1 MKMKKIF
8 SYIIGMSL
16 VFGFAPFAQAAFND
30 VTFSADTVV
39 NLATQG
45 INVTILSGSEVTAYT
60 VGLDNISFSM
70 QNGSTVVIRSA
81 DKKQLTNDSGFTVT
95 CATSYSELVITSSST
110 QTVVVTPSTSTCS
123 SSSSSGSSSG
133 SGGGGSGGSGGAN
146 PPPVTPPVVP
156 PVVGMHPLGTIINS
170 NGTLYTITTN
180 ELNQTVRRPY
190 TSGGAFLSYGFNS
203 FALAVSA
210 STEDLALPVGSFI
223 PAQDGRVIC
232 SDRGTDKG
240 TCYFMTQGQKA
251 GFVSEAVFK
260 GLGFSFS
267 NVYQGDVSF
276 MTSASNITSPT
287 QQHLPGTVVNNGG
300 TIQLIGSTGLAG
312 FPTFDVFTGWGYD
325 VSMVVPANTLDKT
338 LSQSSVVPA
347 RTAGQV
353 RLFY

>member
-8 SYIIGMSL
+8 SYIIGISL

-30 VTFSADTVV
+30 VTFSADTIV
-39 NLATQG
+39 NLSSQG
-45 INVTILSGSEVTAYT
+45 INLTIVSGGQVVSYVVGTNSITFNLEAGSHFILRSNDRYELTNPSVGTVCNSSYSQITVASSVTQTIVITPE
-60 VGLDNISFSM
+60 
-70 QNGSTVVIRSA
+70 TVV
-81 DKKQLTNDSGFTVT
+81 L
-95 CATSYSELVITSSST
+95 
-110 QTVVVTPSTSTCS
+110 CS
-123 SSSSSGSSSG
+123 VSIGGG
-133 SGGGGSGGSGGAN
+133 SGGGGGGGGSAGSGGAN

-156 PVVGMHPLGTIINS
+156 PVAGLHPLGTIINS

-203 FALAVSA
+203 FALAVTA

-276 MTSASNITSPT
+276 MTSAANITSPT
-287 QQHLPGTVVNNGG
+287 QQHLPGTVVNNAG

-312 FPTFDVFTGWGYD
+312 FPTFDVFIGWGYD
-325 VSMVVPANTLDKT
+325 VSMVVPANTLDKA